1 MKTKKLLLIAMSVLS
16 LALTA
21 CSESA
26 IPYGKTV
33 EIDRATLEDKVKGGW
48 FAQTIGCTYGGSTEF
63 WYRQRVIDDT
73 IAIFWNEDCI
83 ANVFANN
90 PGLYDDVYMDLS
102 FLEVMVE
109 QGIDAP
115 ATAFAE
121 RFANAPFFLWH
132 ANQTGRYNVLSG
144 LEPPASGH
152 WMNNPHADDIDFQIE
167 SDFVGMIC
175 PGRPDNAAVIA
186 DKIGHIMNYGDGWYG
201 GVYMGTMYSL
211 AYVCDDIETLVK
223 EGLKAIPENTRFRQ
237 TIQAAIDAY
246 EKNPED
252 WKACWKAVDDRFG
265 ALDYCPDGA
274 HDPFNI
280 DASINAA
287 YVVIGLLYG
296 GGDFAKTMEIS
307 TRCGQDSDCNPAS
320 AVGILSVV
328 KGYNAIPEEYRREAD
343 KIQDKNFPFTSLSLN
358 TATAKTMELIGAT
371 EDGIKIKVAKPAP
384 VAYEKSFDGLKVFP
398 RVNIDKAF
406 SDSLSFEFDG
416 NSVFVQG
423 WVSELD
429 HNAPDKEKY
438 VAKVQAFLDGEM
450 VEEISLP
457 NDYVKRKN
465 ELFFKYCFG
474 SGHHT
479 LKFVYENPDP
489 AFEVYAANYVTYDAE

>member
-1 MKTKKLLLIAMSVLS
+1 MKTKQFLLIAASALS

-21 CSESA
+21 CSENQ

-33 EIDRATLEDKVKGGW
+33 KIDRATLEDKVKGGW
-48 FAQTIGCTYGGSTEF
+48 FAQTIGCTYGGPTEF
-63 WYRQRVIDDT
+63 RYRQSIIEDT
-73 IAIFWNEDCI
+73 IAISWKENCI
-83 ANVFANN
+83 NSMFSNR

-121 RFANAPFFLWH
+121 RFANAPFLLWH
-132 ANQTGRYNVLSG
+132 ANQTGRYNVLRG

-167 SDFVGMIC
+167 SDFIGMIC

-211 AYVCDDIETLVK
+211 AYVCNDIETIVK
-223 EGLKAIPENTRFRQ
+223 ESLKAIPENTRFRQ

-246 EKNPED
+246 EQNPED
-252 WKACWKAVDDRFG
+252 WKACWKVVNDQFG

-274 HDPFNI
+274 LDPFNI

-287 YVVIGLLYG
+287 YVAIGLLYG
-296 GGDFAKTMEIS
+296 GGDFTKTMEIS

-320 AVGILSVV
+320 AAGILGVM
-328 KGYNAIPEEYRREAD
+328 KGYSAIPEEYRKEAN
-343 KIQDKNFPFTSLSLN
+343 KIEAKNFPFTSLSLN
-358 TATAKTMELIGAT
+358 TATARTLELMGST
-371 EDGIKIKVAKPAP
+371 EKGIKIKVVEPAP
-384 VAYEKSFDGLKVFP
+384 VAYEKSFDGLKLCQ
-398 RVNIDKAF
+398 RVSIEKSFKDT
-406 SDSLSFEFDG
+406 LSFEFNG

-423 WVSELD
+423 SVLELD
-429 HNAPDKEKY
+429 PNAPNKDKY
-438 VAKVQAFLDGEM
+438 AAQVQAWLDGEL
-450 VEEISLP
+450 VEEFSMP
-457 NDYVKRKN
+457 NDYTKRKN
-465 ELFFKYCFG
+465 ELFFKFCFN
-474 SGHHT
+474 SGHHN
-479 LKFVYENPDP
+479 LKLVNVNPDP
-489 AFEVYAANYVTYDAE
+489 AFEVYAEYYVTYDAE